1 MLQPC
6 PQRTMSQPARLRCAA
21 GPPRTN
27 IEGMTFSTLAVS
39 SDAATSAEADV
50 LLLAAVSV
58 DGAAILRSSEEFAE
72 LDGQLA
78 ALGFTGAAEQLVR
91 IPATIGSARSIA
103 IVGLGKAISSET
115 LRASTAAAVRKL
127 VGIDSLAIAIS
138 VSDASEA
145 AAVLE
150 GATIGGYSYTEYRE
164 STRERTKTP
173 AESITVY
180 LDKQGVSRTADSGD
194 TASSGEE
201 SDDKDDDSIEV
212 PTLDINELLT
222 RAQVVGEAFA
232 LVKDLVNMPP
242 SDLYPETFAEHTVRA
257 VGELPIEVEIWDE
270 TELATDGFGGILGVG
285 QGSSRPP
292 RLVKVSYSPANAAKH
307 LALVG
312 KGITFDTGGISLK
325 PGASMVGMKYDMT
338 GAATVL
344 AVTRAAAQLALPVR
358 VTAWLCLAA
367 NMPSGTATRPN
378 DVLRIR
384 GGQTVEVLN
393 TDAEG
398 RLVLADGL
406 VAASEEMPDAIVDV
420 ATLTGAQIVA
430 LGSRYTAVMGD
441 DSLLARVLHAAGNAD
456 EKLWPMPLPEE
467 LRATIDSDVAD
478 IANAKIGNP
487 AGGMLLAGVF
497 LQEFIGKQSDG
508 ETPIPWAHLDIAGP
522 SHNEGAAYGA
532 TGAGPTGV
540 TVRTL
545 LNLAE
550 EYARP

>member
-1 MLQPC
+1 
-6 PQRTMSQPARLRCAA
+6 
-21 GPPRTN
+21 
-27 IEGMTFSTLAVS
+27 MTFSSLAVS
-39 SDAATSAEADV
+39 SAPATSSEADV
-50 LLLAAVSV
+50 LLLAAVTV
-58 DGAAILRSSEEFAE
+58 DGAAFMRATAEFAE
-72 LDGQLA
+72 LDEQLA
-78 ALGFTGAAEQLVR
+78 ALGFTGASEQLVR
-91 IPATIGSARSIA
+91 IPATVGSARSIA
-103 IVGLGKAISSET
+103 IVGLGKTVSTES
-115 LRASTAAAVRKL
+115 LRSATASAVRRL
-127 VGIDSLAIAIS
+127 VGIDSVAVAIPVADS
-138 VSDASEA
+138 AEA

-150 GATIGGYSYTEYRE
+150 GATIGSYSYTEYRQ
-164 STRERTKTP
+164 STLERTKTP
-173 AESITVY
+173 AEQITVHLEQHAAVSEPVDEDEVDDAPAPLE
-180 LDKQGVSRTADSGD
+180 LDTDA
-194 TASSGEE
+194 
-201 SDDKDDDSIEV
+201 
-212 PTLDINELLT
+212 LLA
-222 RAQVVGEAFA
+222 RAAAVGEAFA
-232 LVKDLVNMPP
+232 LVKDLVNAPP
-242 SDLYPETFAEHTVRA
+242 SDLFPASFADRA
-257 VGELPIEVEIWDE
+257 VAAAAELPVELEIWDE
-270 TELATDGFGGILGVG
+270 AELAADGFGGILGVG

-292 RLVKVSYSPANAAKH
+292 RLVKVSYSPAVPDGQDAVKH

-344 AVTRAAAQLALPVR
+344 AVTLAAAQLALPVR
-358 VTAWLCLAA
+358 VTAWLCLAE

-406 VAASEEMPDAIVDV
+406 VAASEEQPDAIVDV

-441 DSLLARVLHAAGNAD
+441 DSLLARVLRAAENAD

-497 LQEFIGKQSDG
+497 LQEFVGKRADG

-545 LNLAE
+545 LTLAE
-550 EYARP
+550 EFSRPE

>member
-1 MLQPC
+1 
-6 PQRTMSQPARLRCAA
+6 
-21 GPPRTN
+21 
-27 IEGMTFSTLAVS
+27 MTFSSLAVS
-39 SDAATSAEADV
+39 SAPATSSEADV
-50 LLLAAVSV
+50 LLLAAVTV
-58 DGAAILRSSEEFAE
+58 DGAAFMRASAEFAE
-72 LDGQLA
+72 LDEQLA
-78 ALGFTGAAEQLVR
+78 ALGFTGASEQLVR
-91 IPATIGSARSIA
+91 IPASVGSARSIA
-103 IVGLGKAISSET
+103 IVGLGKTVSTES
-115 LRASTAAAVRKL
+115 LRSATASAVRRL
-127 VGIDSLAIAIS
+127 LGVDSVAVAIPVA
-138 VSDASEA
+138 DAAEA

-150 GATIGGYSYTEYRE
+150 GATIGSYSYTEYRQ
-164 STRERTKTP
+164 STLERTKTP
-173 AESITVY
+173 AEQITVHLEQHAPVAEPVDEDEVDDAPLPLE
-180 LDKQGVSRTADSGD
+180 LDAD
-194 TASSGEE
+194 A
-201 SDDKDDDSIEV
+201 
-212 PTLDINELLT
+212 LLA
-222 RAQVVGEAFA
+222 RAATVGEAFA
-232 LVKDLVNMPP
+232 LVKDLVNAPP
-242 SDLYPETFAEHTVRA
+242 SDLFPASFAERA
-257 VGELPIEVEIWDE
+257 VAAAAELPVEFEIWDE
-270 TELATDGFGGILGVG
+270 HELAADGFGGILGVG

-292 RLVKVSYSPANAAKH
+292 RLVKVSYSPAEAEKH

-344 AVTRAAAQLALPVR
+344 AVTLAAARLALPVR
-358 VTAWLCLAA
+358 VTAWLCLAE

-406 VAASEEMPDAIVDV
+406 VAASEEQPDAIVDV

-441 DSLLARVLHAAGNAD
+441 DSLLARVLQAAESAD
-456 EKLWPMPLPEE
+456 EKVWPMPLPEE
-467 LRATIDSDVAD
+467 LRASIDSDVAD

-497 LQEFIGKQSDG
+497 LQEFVGKRADG
-508 ETPIPWAHLDIAGP
+508 ETLIPWAHLDIAGP
-522 SHNEGAAYGA
+522 SHNEGSAYGA

-545 LNLAE
+545 LKLAE

>member
-1 MLQPC
+1 
-6 PQRTMSQPARLRCAA
+6 
-21 GPPRTN
+21 
-27 IEGMTFSTLAVS
+27 MTFSSLSV
-39 SDAATSAEADV
+39 SAEPALSADADV
-50 LLLAAVSV
+50 LLLAAVTA
-58 DGAAILRSSEEFAE
+58 DGAAFVRGPEEFAD
-72 LDGQLA
+72 LDDQLA
-78 ALGFTGAAEQLVR
+78 SLGFTGAAEQLVR

-103 IVGLGKAISSET
+103 IVGLGKTVSTDS
-115 LRASTAAAVRKL
+115 LRAATAAAVRKL
-127 VGIDSLAIAIS
+127 VGVESVAIAIA
-138 VSDASEA
+138 VSDAAEA

-150 GATIGGYSYTEYRE
+150 GATIGSYSYTEYRH
-164 STRERTKTP
+164 STLARTKTP
-173 AESITVY
+173 AENITVHFSGTAQQADPTDDENAGEDADEAPVA
-180 LDKQGVSRTADSGD
+180 LDLD
-194 TASSGEE
+194 TE
-201 SDDKDDDSIEV
+201 
-212 PTLDINELLT
+212 TLLA
-222 RAQVVGEAFA
+222 RARVVGEAFA
-232 LVKDLVNMPP
+232 LVKDLVNAPP
-242 SDLYPETFAEHTVRA
+242 SDLFPASFADRTLEA
-257 VGELPIEVEIWDE
+257 AEGLPVEVEIWDE

-292 RLVKVSYSPANAAKH
+292 RLVKVSYSPEGAGKH
-307 LALVG
+307 VALVG

-344 AVTRAAAQLALPVR
+344 AVTLAAAQLALPLR
-358 VTAWLCLAA
+358 VTAWLCLAE

-406 VAASEEMPDAIVDV
+406 VAASEEQPDAIIDV

-430 LGSRYTAVMGD
+430 LGNRYTAVMGD
-441 DSLLARVLHAAGNAD
+441 DSLLARVLQAAEHAD

-478 IANAKIGNP
+478 IANAKIGSP

-497 LQEFIGKQSDG
+497 LQEFVGKQADG
-508 ETPIPWAHLDIAGP
+508 ETLIPWAHLDIAGP

-532 TGAGPTGV
+532 TGAGPTAV

-545 LNLAE
+545 LKLAE

>member
-1 MLQPC
+1 
-6 PQRTMSQPARLRCAA
+6 
-21 GPPRTN
+21 
-27 IEGMTFSTLAVS
+27 MTFSSLAVS
-39 SDAATSAEADV
+39 SAPATSSEADV
-50 LLLAAVSV
+50 LLLAAVTV
-58 DGAAILRSSEEFAE
+58 DGAAFMRAPDEFAE
-72 LDGQLA
+72 LDEQLA
-78 ALGFTGAAEQLVR
+78 ALGFTGASEQLVR
-91 IPATIGSARSIA
+91 IPATVGSARSIA
-103 IVGLGKAISSET
+103 IVGLGKTVSTES
-115 LRASTAAAVRKL
+115 LRSATASAVRRL
-127 VGIDSLAIAIS
+127 VGVKSVAVAIPVA
-138 VSDASEA
+138 DAAEA

-150 GATIGGYSYTEYRE
+150 GATIGSYSYTEYRH
-164 STRERTKTP
+164 STLERTKTP
-173 AESITVY
+173 AEQVTVHLEQHAPAAEPVAEDEVDDAPAPLE
-180 LDKQGVSRTADSGD
+180 LDVDA
-194 TASSGEE
+194 
-201 SDDKDDDSIEV
+201 
-212 PTLDINELLT
+212 LLA
-222 RAQVVGEAFA
+222 RAAAIGEAFA
-232 LVKDLVNMPP
+232 LVKDLVNAPP
-242 SDLYPETFAEHTVRA
+242 SDLFPASFADRA
-257 VGELPIEVEIWDE
+257 VAAAAELPVELEIWDE
-270 TELATDGFGGILGVG
+270 AELAADGFGGILGVG

-292 RLVKVSYSPANAAKH
+292 RLVKVSYSPVAPDGHDAVKH

-344 AVTRAAAQLALPVR
+344 AVTLAAAQLALPVR
-358 VTAWLCLAA
+358 VTAWLCLAE

-406 VAASEEMPDAIVDV
+406 VAASEEQPDAIVDV

-441 DSLLARVLHAAGNAD
+441 DSLLARVLQAAESAD

-497 LQEFIGKQSDG
+497 LQEFVGKRADG
-508 ETPIPWAHLDIAGP
+508 ETRIPWAHLDIAGP

-545 LNLAE
+545 LKL
-550 EYARP
+550 

>member
-1 MLQPC
+1 
-6 PQRTMSQPARLRCAA
+6 
-21 GPPRTN
+21 
-27 IEGMTFSTLAVS
+27 MTFSSLAVS
-39 SDAATSAEADV
+39 SAPATSSEADV
-50 LLLAAVSV
+50 LLLAAVTV
-58 DGAAILRSSEEFAE
+58 DGAAFMRAAAEFAE
-72 LDGQLA
+72 LDEQLA
-78 ALGFTGAAEQLVR
+78 ALGFTGASEQLVR
-91 IPATIGSARSIA
+91 IPASVGSAQSIA
-103 IVGLGKAISSET
+103 IVGLGKTVSTES
-115 LRASTAAAVRKL
+115 LRSATASAVRRL
-127 VGIDSLAIAIS
+127 LGVDSVAVAIPVA
-138 VSDASEA
+138 DAAEA

-150 GATIGGYSYTEYRE
+150 GATIGSYSYTEYRH
-164 STRERTKTP
+164 STLERTKTP
-173 AESITVY
+173 AEQITVHLEQHAPVAGPVDEDEVDDAPLPLE
-180 LDKQGVSRTADSGD
+180 LDADALLARATA
-194 TASSGEE
+194 
-201 SDDKDDDSIEV
+201 
-212 PTLDINELLT
+212 
-222 RAQVVGEAFA
+222 VGEAFA
-232 LVKDLVNMPP
+232 LVKDLVNAPP
-242 SDLYPETFAEHTVRA
+242 SDLFPASFAERA
-257 VGELPIEVEIWDE
+257 VAAAAELPVELEIWDE
-270 TELATDGFGGILGVG
+270 HELAADGFGGILGVG

-292 RLVKVSYSPANAAKH
+292 RLVKVSYSPEVPNGQEAVKH

-344 AVTRAAAQLALPVR
+344 AVTLAAAQLALPVR
-358 VTAWLCLAA
+358 VTAWLCLAE

-406 VAASEEMPDAIVDV
+406 VAASEEQPDAIVDV

-441 DSLLARVLHAAGNAD
+441 DSLLARVLQAAESAD
-456 EKLWPMPLPEE
+456 EKVWPMPLPEE
-467 LRATIDSDVAD
+467 LRASIDSDVAD

-497 LQEFIGKQSDG
+497 LQEFVGKRADG
-508 ETPIPWAHLDIAGP
+508 ETLIPWAHLDIAGP
-522 SHNEGAAYGA
+522 SHNEGSAYGA

-545 LNLAE
+545 LKLAE

>member
-1 MLQPC
+1 
-6 PQRTMSQPARLRCAA
+6 
-21 GPPRTN
+21 
-27 IEGMTFSTLAVS
+27 MTFSSLAVS
-39 SDAATSAEADV
+39 SAPATSSEADV
-50 LLLAAVSV
+50 LLLAAVTV
-58 DGAAILRSSEEFAE
+58 DGAAFMRAPAEFVE
-72 LDGQLA
+72 LDEQLA
-78 ALGFTGAAEQLVR
+78 ALGFTGASEQLVR
-91 IPATIGSARSIA
+91 IPASVGSARSIA
-103 IVGLGKAISSET
+103 IVGLGKTVSTES
-115 LRASTAAAVRKL
+115 LRSATASAVRRL
-127 VGIDSLAIAIS
+127 LGVDSVAVAIPVA
-138 VSDASEA
+138 DAAEA

-150 GATIGGYSYTEYRE
+150 GATIGSYSYTEYRH
-164 STRERTKTP
+164 STLERTKTP
-173 AESITVY
+173 AEQITVHLEQHAPVAEPVDEDEVDDAPVPLE
-180 LDKQGVSRTADSGD
+180 LDADALLARATA
-194 TASSGEE
+194 
-201 SDDKDDDSIEV
+201 
-212 PTLDINELLT
+212 
-222 RAQVVGEAFA
+222 VGEAFA
-232 LVKDLVNMPP
+232 LVKDLVNAPP
-242 SDLYPETFAEHTVRA
+242 SDLFPASLADRA
-257 VGELPIEVEIWDE
+257 VAAAAELPVELEIWDE
-270 TELATDGFGGILGVG
+270 HELAADGFGGILGVG

-292 RLVKVSYSPANAAKH
+292 RLVKVSYTPADAEKH

-344 AVTRAAAQLALPVR
+344 AVTLAAAQLALPVR
-358 VTAWLCLAA
+358 VTAWLCLAE

-406 VAASEEMPDAIVDV
+406 VAASEEQPDAIVDV

-441 DSLLARVLHAAGNAD
+441 DSLLARVLQAAESAD
-456 EKLWPMPLPEE
+456 EKVWPMPLPEE
-467 LRATIDSDVAD
+467 LRASIDSDVAD

-497 LQEFIGKQSDG
+497 LQEFIGKRADG
-508 ETPIPWAHLDIAGP
+508 ETLIPWAHLDIAGP

-540 TVRTL
+540 TIRTL
-545 LNLAE
+545 LKLAE
-550 EYARP
+550 ELARP

>member
-1 MLQPC
+1 
-6 PQRTMSQPARLRCAA
+6 
-21 GPPRTN
+21 
-27 IEGMTFSTLAVS
+27 MTFSPALVS
-39 SDAATSAEADV
+39 TESALSSEADV

-58 DGAAILRSSEEFAE
+58 DGAPVLRAPDEFAE
-72 LDGQLA
+72 LGGALA

-91 IPATIGSARSIA
+91 IPATVGAARSIA
-103 IVGLGKAISSET
+103 VVGLGKTVSADS
-115 LRASTAAAVRKL
+115 LRGATAAAVRAL
-127 VGIDSLAIAIS
+127 TGVETVAIAIATA
-138 VSDASEA
+138 DAAEA

-150 GATIGGYSYTEYRE
+150 GAGIGSYSFTEFRS
-164 STRERTKTP
+164 STLERTKTP
-173 AESITVY
+173 AGQITVH
-180 LDKQGVSRTADSGD
+180 LDAEAAELDVESLLGRAD
-194 TASSGEE
+194 
-201 SDDKDDDSIEV
+201 V
-212 PTLDINELLT
+212 LT
-222 RAQVVGEAFA
+222 EAFA
-232 LVKDLVNMPP
+232 LVKDLVNTPP
-242 SDLYPETFAEHTVRA
+242 SELFPASFAERA
-257 VGELPIEVEIWDE
+257 EAAAEGLPVELEIWDE
-270 TELATDGFGGILGVG
+270 AELAADGFGGILGVG

-292 RLVKVSYSPANAAKH
+292 RLVKVSYSPEPADGGSFKH

-344 AVTRAAAQLALPVR
+344 AIALAAAKLALPVR
-358 VTAWLCLAA
+358 VTAWLCLAE

-398 RLVLADGL
+398 RLVMADGL
-406 VAASEEMPDAIVDV
+406 AAASEEQPDAIVDV

-430 LGSRYTAVMGD
+430 LGSRYSAVMGD
-441 DSLLARVLHAAGNAD
+441 DALLARVLQAASAAD
-456 EKLWPMPLPEE
+456 EKIWPMPLPEE

-497 LQEFIGKQSDG
+497 LQEFVGMQADG
-508 ETPIPWAHLDIAGP
+508 ETRIPWAHLDIAGS

-540 TVRTL
+540 TLRTL

-550 EYARP
+550 DYARP

>member
-1 MLQPC
+1 
-6 PQRTMSQPARLRCAA
+6 
-21 GPPRTN
+21 
-27 IEGMTFSTLAVS
+27 MTFSSLAVS
-39 SDAATSAEADV
+39 SAPATSSEADV
-50 LLLAAVSV
+50 LLLAAVTV
-58 DGAAILRSSEEFAE
+58 DGAAFMRAPDEFAE
-72 LDGQLA
+72 LDEQLA
-78 ALGFTGAAEQLVR
+78 ALGFTGASEQLVR

-103 IVGLGKAISSET
+103 IVGLGKTVSTDS
-115 LRASTAAAVRKL
+115 LRGATASAVRRL
-127 VGIDSLAIAIS
+127 LGVDSVAVAIPVA
-138 VSDASEA
+138 DAAEA

-150 GATIGGYSYTEYRE
+150 GASIGSYSYTEYRQ
-164 STRERTKTP
+164 STLERTKTP
-173 AESITVY
+173 AEQITVHLEQHAPAAETVDEDEADDAPIPLE
-180 LDKQGVSRTADSGD
+180 LDTDALLARATA
-194 TASSGEE
+194 
-201 SDDKDDDSIEV
+201 
-212 PTLDINELLT
+212 
-222 RAQVVGEAFA
+222 VGEAFA
-232 LVKDLVNMPP
+232 LVKDLVNAPP
-242 SDLYPETFAEHTVRA
+242 SDLFPASFADRA
-257 VGELPIEVEIWDE
+257 VAAAAELPVELEIWDE
-270 TELATDGFGGILGVG
+270 TELAADGFGGILGVG

-292 RLVKVSYSPANAAKH
+292 RLVKVSYSPAVSDGQDAVKH

-344 AVTRAAAQLALPVR
+344 AVTLAAAQLALPVR
-358 VTAWLCLAA
+358 VTAWLCLAE

-406 VAASEEMPDAIVDV
+406 VAASEEQPDAIVDV

-441 DSLLARVLHAAGNAD
+441 DSLLARVLQAAENAD
-456 EKLWPMPLPEE
+456 EKIWPMPLPEE
-467 LRATIDSDVAD
+467 LRASIDSDVAD

-497 LQEFIGKQSDG
+497 LQEFIGKRADG
-508 ETPIPWAHLDIAGP
+508 ETLIPWAHLDIAGP

-545 LNLAE
+545 LKLAE
-550 EYARP
+550 ELSRP

>member
-1 MLQPC
+1 
-6 PQRTMSQPARLRCAA
+6 
-21 GPPRTN
+21 
-27 IEGMTFSTLAVS
+27 MTFSSLAVS
-39 SDAATSAEADV
+39 SAPATSSEADV
-50 LLLAAVSV
+50 LLLAAVTV
-58 DGAAILRSSEEFAE
+58 DGAAFMRAPDEFAE
-72 LDGQLA
+72 LDEQLA
-78 ALGFTGAAEQLVR
+78 ALGFTGASEQLVR
-91 IPATIGSARSIA
+91 IPATVGSARSIA
-103 IVGLGKAISSET
+103 IVGLGKTVSTES
-115 LRASTAAAVRKL
+115 LRSATASAVRRL
-127 VGIDSLAIAIS
+127 VGVESVAVAIPVA
-138 VSDASEA
+138 DAAEA

-150 GATIGGYSYTEYRE
+150 GATIGSYSYTEYRH
-164 STRERTKTP
+164 STLERTKTP
-173 AESITVY
+173 AEQVTVHLEQHAPAAEPVAEDEVDDAPAPLE
-180 LDKQGVSRTADSGD
+180 LDVDA
-194 TASSGEE
+194 
-201 SDDKDDDSIEV
+201 
-212 PTLDINELLT
+212 LLA
-222 RAQVVGEAFA
+222 RAAAVGEAFA
-232 LVKDLVNMPP
+232 LVKDLVNAPP
-242 SDLYPETFAEHTVRA
+242 SDLFPASFADRA
-257 VGELPIEVEIWDE
+257 VAAAAELPVELEIWDE
-270 TELATDGFGGILGVG
+270 AELAADGFGGILGVG

-292 RLVKVSYSPANAAKH
+292 RLVKVSYSPVAPEGHDAVKH

-344 AVTRAAAQLALPVR
+344 AVTLAAAQLALPVR
-358 VTAWLCLAA
+358 VTAWLCLAE

-406 VAASEEMPDAIVDV
+406 VAASEEQPDAIVDV

-441 DSLLARVLHAAGNAD
+441 DSLLARVLQAAESAD

-497 LQEFIGKQSDG
+497 LQEFIGKRSDG
-508 ETPIPWAHLDIAGP
+508 ETRIPWAHLDIAGP

-545 LNLAE
+545 LKLAE